1 MIGRTRGMS
10 GPENIEEMPAKLQGQ
25 RSYPLF
31 KYRREIL
38 LSGNGYSG
46 DIE

>member
-10 GPENIEEMPAKLQGQ
+10 GSENIEEMPAKLQGQ
-25 RSYPLF
+25 RSNPLF
-31 KYRREIL
+31 THRWKIL

-46 DIE
+46 NIE

>member
-1 MIGRTRGMS
+1 MIGRTRGLFGS
-10 GPENIEEMPAKLQGQ
+10 ENIEEMPAKLQGQ

-31 KYRREIL
+31 KHRWKIL